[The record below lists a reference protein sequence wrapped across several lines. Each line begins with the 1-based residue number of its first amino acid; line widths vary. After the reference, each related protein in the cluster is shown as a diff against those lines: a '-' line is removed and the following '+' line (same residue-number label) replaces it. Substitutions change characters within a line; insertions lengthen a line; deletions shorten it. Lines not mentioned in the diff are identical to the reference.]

1 MVRRNIRK
9 NMNTSKLKH
18 VAAAL
23 ASAAIVAG
31 CSQSENAES
40 EEAALVQQALKAAEE
55 AGFRPPDGGDGGELH
70 IYTWSDY
77 IAPDVLASFEKA
89 LGVKVVVDTFDSN
102 EAMYAKL
109 KAGGTG
115 YDIIM
120 PSSYQIAMMAKE
132 GMIDE
137 IDHSKCPNVKKNF
150 DVGFTSQILDP
161 TFKYNV
167 PYAVTYTGFMYDKSK
182 IPEGAD
188 VNSWAILGNPAL
200 KGRISLLDDIREV
213 IGGGLMYL
221 GYSINS
227 TNPAEIEK
235 AVEQV
240 LKWRANIRK
249 FDSESYKTEVP
260 SGATWVGH
268 GYSTDTTQVLV
279 GDEEAG
285 APARDDLGFALPK
298 EGYTIAFD
306 EMVIAKDAKRKD
318 LAYAFMNYIYD
329 GDVAAVNMDY
339 IQGPNPV
346 KPGIEQLD
354 AGLRDII
361 ILKPEQLAKGQVLRN
376 LDDQPAV
383 MELYNKTWDK
393 IKATE
398 AK

>member
-1 MVRRNIRK
+1 
-9 NMNTSKLKH
+9 MNTSKLKY

-40 EEAALVQQALKAAEE
+40 EEATLVQQALKAAEE

-137 IDHSKCPNVKKNF
+137 IDHAKCPNVKKNF

-167 PYAVTYTGFMYDKSK
+167 PYAVTYTGFMYAKGK
-182 IPEGAD
+182 VPAGVD
-188 VNSWAILGNPAL
+188 VASWKVLANPAF
-200 KGRISLLDDIREV
+200 KGRLTLLDDIREV
-213 IGGGLMYL
+213 IGGGLMSL

-227 TNPAEIEK
+227 TDPKEIDAAVAE
-235 AVEQV
+235 V
-240 LKWRANIRK
+240 LKWKANSRK
-249 FDSESYKTEVP
+249 FDAESYKTEVA
-260 SGATWVGH
+260 SGATWIGH
-268 GYSTDTTQVLV
+268 GYSTDATQIIV
-279 GDEEAG
+279 GDEDEG
-285 APARDDLGFALPK
+285 MAPRDDIGFALPK
-298 EGYTIAFD
+298 EGFTIAFD
-306 EMVIAKDAKRKD
+306 EMVIAKDARRKD
-318 LAYAFMNYIYD
+318 LAYAFINYIYE
-329 GDVAAVNMDY
+329 GDVAKVNMEY
-339 IQGPNPV
+339 ICGPNPV
-346 KPGIEQLD
+346 KPGIDRLEPDYRRLIVLD
-354 AGLRDII
+354 EAQIAR
-361 ILKPEQLAKGQVLRN
+361 GQVLRGFQ
-376 LDDQPAV
+376 DKPEVQG
-383 MELYNKTWDK
+383 LYNKAWDR
-393 IKATE
+393 IKAGE
-398 AK
+398 

>member
-1 MVRRNIRK
+1 
-9 NMNTSKLKH
+9 MNTSKLKY
-18 VAAAL
+18 VASAL
-23 ASAAIVAG
+23 ASAALIAG
-31 CSQSENAES
+31 CSQSENTES
-40 EEAALVQQALKAAEE
+40 EEATLVEQALKAAE
-55 AGFRPPDGGDGGELH
+55 ASGFRPPDGGDGGELH

-77 IAPDVLASFEKA
+77 ISTDVLASFEQA

-120 PSSYQIAMMAKE
+120 PSSYQISMMAKE
-132 GMIDE
+132 GMIDA
-137 IDHSKCPNVKKNF
+137 IDHAKCPNVKANF
-150 DVGFTSQILDP
+150 DPSFTSQILDP
-161 TFKYNV
+161 SFKYNV

-182 IPEGAD
+182 MPEGAD
-188 VNSWAILGNPAL
+188 PASWAILGNPAL

-213 IGGGLMYL
+213 IGAGLMYL

-227 TNPAEIEK
+227 TNPAEIAK
-235 AVEQV
+235 AAEQV

-249 FDSESYKTEVP
+249 FDAESYKTEVP
-260 SGATWVGH
+260 SGATWLGH
-268 GYSTDTTQVLV
+268 GYSTDTTQVIV

-285 APARDDLGFALPK
+285 APARDDIGFALPK

-318 LAYAFMNYIYD
+318 LAYAFINYIYD
-329 GDVAAVNMDY
+329 GDVAAANMDY
-339 IQGPNPV
+339 ICGPNPV
-346 KPGIEQLD
+346 KPGIEKLD
-354 AGLRDII
+354 ADYRSVIVLS
-361 ILKPEQLAKGQVLRN
+361 PEQLAKGQVLKN

-383 MELYNKTWDK
+383 MELYNKAWDK

-398 AK
+398 AR